1 MARFCADASKSL
13 LQNWID
19 VAAQL
24 AAWRFQGRKPVG
36 NMMNLQK
43 VEVLLGGAINRQAAA
58 KWRLRQFHRIKPG
71 RQRSWGRRMEIW
83 LHHPAAQLA
92 IGNDVGA

>member
-1 MARFCADASKSL
+1 MAGFCAHASKSL

-36 NMMNLQK
+36 NMMNLKK
-43 VEVLLGGAINRQAAA
+43 VEVLRGGAINRQAAA
-58 KWRLRQFHRIKPG
+58 KRRLRQFHRIKAG
-71 RQRSWGRRMEIW
+71 GHRCRVRRVKIG
-83 LHHPAAQLA
+83 LNHPAPQLA
-92 IGNDVGA
+92 IRDDIGA